1 MSFLFRMHRRY
12 KLESNSKVTKAEC
25 GNRKLAYPNL
35 SSWKGPSIQTAKL
48 LLWIAENK
56 QVEMPQWSRQGLGL
70 FFALW
75 LRTVRSESIFPFKK
89 KKTAQNDNREA
100 QLSSQL
106 INTSTWFWSSWSWK
120 PYILFSSSMPPA
132 KKLHFFPSL
141 NKQLG

>member
-12 KLESNSKVTKAEC
+12 KLENKHFKGYKGRVWQQKAQHIRTSAP
-25 GNRKLAYPNL
+25 GG
-35 SSWKGPSIQTAKL
+35 GPSIQTAKL

-75 LRTVRSESIFPFKK
+75 LRTVRSESIFPFQ
-89 KKTAQNDNREA
+89 KTQNDNREA